1 MSAHLANVYASLL
14 RRYGESYTLIYTEPS
29 SYLSKIVGR
38 EECDGKVVFLYLED
52 RSKLPNVYES
62 PTKLL
67 LKNNE
72 NAGKTD
78 MDLTGSP
85 LKDDCVVEAIE
96 DISINIHLEALN
108 PWQLQEECHKGINVE
123 KARAILC
130 KEELQATDPDAT
142 GSIWIL
148 CNGADVEKTLML
160 QYEFVSGYFSRG
172 IITYLGMIPAFE
184 VNTQSLM
191 RQHLALISRN
201 ILPQVETYIE
211 NTYQIKSHISVCCS
225 WSSTAA
231 LPSLVDLTSC
241 DVTLRQTFRLSS
253 CNELTED
260 FMNQLRILTVIRN
273 DILAYKSLVNV
284 DAEGR
289 NEALVY
295 RCGCGIDMDELRE
308 NINKAVTEIAGFG
321 EIDSAESG
329 IECDIEAVVQRVK
342 FRRLTDLTD
351 KLWEILKR
359 CSSYK
364 DLKMAFTILFK
375 CAAHCNI
382 VNTPTNKNR
391 LAEIITEV
399 ANRRLAIP
407 CLTGTEPLE
416 LLLEIGLEKLYKD
429 YELIFDESKIC
440 SANDLKSK
448 SLFDSRHNDEN
459 EVMPNV
465 RKSLRNAVR
474 PDAVAMRKT
483 LLHNT
488 AKGANKFLHEDG
500 VGFKNS
506 NFDEI
511 ETAERLAKLLQVHC
525 ALEHL
530 LMIHVN
536 LNLSNVYSEVCEQL
550 LRKPPRF
557 HDNIDERL
565 VDEIEISLS
574 AHDVREHLEGKD
586 PHVRRI
592 CMRSKNKFREVKS
605 TFYYNMDN
613 ICPPKISECF
623 QAEEKDITKENTYYS
638 WLYRK
643 IKTLH

>member
-1 MSAHLANVYASLL
+1 MVNLIHSFIRSLHP
-14 RRYGESYTLIYTEPS
+14 IYPR
-29 SYLSKIVGR
+29 LLVRMIM
-38 EECDGKVVFLYLED
+38 LD
-52 RSKLPNVYES
+52 RSKIANAYAS
-62 PTKLL
+62 QSNIL

-72 NAGKTD
+72 GVSKAVD

-96 DISINIHLEALN
+96 DISLNIRIDVAN
-108 PWQLQEECHKGINVE
+108 PWLMQEECHKGINVE
-123 KARAILC
+123 KARAIIC
-130 KEELQATDPDAT
+130 KEEFQSVDPEAT

-148 CNGADVEKTLML
+148 CNGADAEKTLML
-160 QYEFVSGYFSRG
+160 QYDFSPGCFNRG
-172 IITYLGMIPAFE
+172 IVTCQGIIPTFE

-191 RQHLALISRN
+191 RQHLALITRSTTA
-201 ILPQVETYIE
+201 QVETYIE
-211 NTYQIKSHISVCCS
+211 NTYQIKPHISVRCS

-231 LPSLVDLTSC
+231 SPSLVDLTSC
-241 DVTLRQTFRLSS
+241 DVTLRQSFCLSS

-273 DILAYKSLVNV
+273 DIIAYKCIDNG
-284 DAEGR
+284 DADGR

-295 RCGCGIDMDELRE
+295 RCGYGIDVDELRE
-308 NINKAVTEIAGFG
+308 NISKAVTEIAGFG
-321 EIDSAESG
+321 VIDTTESG
-329 IECDIEAVVQRVK
+329 VECDIEAVVQRVK
-342 FRRLTDLTD
+342 IRRLTDLTD

-364 DLKMAFTILFK
+364 DLKMAFTMLFK

-448 SLFDSRHNDEN
+448 SLFDLRHNDEN
-459 EVMPNV
+459 EAMPNV

-474 PDAVAMRKT
+474 PEVVAMRKT

-488 AKGANKFLHEDG
+488 AKGGNKFKDEDA

-506 NFDEI
+506 NFDEMD
-511 ETAERLAKLLQVHC
+511 TAERLAKLLQVHC

-557 HDNIDERL
+557 LENIDDSL

-586 PHVRRI
+586 PHVRRVS
-592 CMRSKNKFREVKS
+592 MRSKNKFREVKS
-605 TFYYNMDN
+605 TFFYSMDN
-613 ICPPKISECF
+613 ICPQIISECF
-623 QAEEKDITKENTYYS
+623 QSEEKEISKESTYYS